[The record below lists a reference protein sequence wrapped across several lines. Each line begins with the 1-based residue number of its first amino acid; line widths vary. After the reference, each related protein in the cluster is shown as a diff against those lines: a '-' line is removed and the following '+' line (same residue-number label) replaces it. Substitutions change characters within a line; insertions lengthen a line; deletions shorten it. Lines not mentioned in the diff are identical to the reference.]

1 MYLQEVSIKNFRI
14 FDEFKIILNPG
25 MNIIVGANN
34 TGKTALLDAIRYALG
49 TTSGEWIRVSEDDF
63 HNAETHFLIQL
74 KFDEIAPDH
83 ASVFVEHL
91 THEEIEPGKRRA
103 VLYVNYEATLTD
115 QLRRGYRYIKVEAK
129 SGQKAEGPRIDKE
142 IRDYLSATYLKPLRD
157 AETEMTAGRGS
168 RLSQIL
174 SSAKELSS
182 TSLNFTKLIGIVTDA
197 NQKIVENDGIKDSRE
212 NIQTHVK
219 ELTFTSEQFV
229 TIINILDSKNPDE
242 MTDIE
247 KGRVFRSILEKLNLI
262 LDDENPLQGLGY
274 NNVLFIATELLLLQ
288 QEQDKFGLLLI
299 EEPEAHLHPQLQM
312 KLLEFMRK
320 KYCHEKPKLQC
331 IMTTHSPNL
340 ASKASLESLILMT
353 KGGKAFSL
361 RKNETELAP
370 EDYIFLEKF
379 LDVTKSNLFFAKAV
393 ILVEGDG
400 ENILLPT
407 IATKLGRS
415 LEDYGVSIINIGST
429 AFARYAKIFQ
439 RKNLPQPDNKELWN
453 PIRVACLRDLDIW
466 PEKAEKKP
474 ENEPFGY
481 KVKREPN
488 PQGRGGNRRYWRN
501 NYTDEEYAK
510 LVKQKKSLESQNVQ
524 VFLSDHWTF
533 EYALIFSGFA
543 KEVYEIIKK
552 EGDPD
557 FDDLPTDPEERAIY
571 IYGLIDDEN
580 LKTKVAYE
588 LAQEICSSE
597 TSSLEEKLPK
607 YIIDAIEHVTE
618 PLTVED
624 SEEDGNEDA

>member
-1 MYLQEVSIKNFRI
+1 MYLKEVSIKNFRI
-14 FDEFKIILNPG
+14 FDDFQVVLNPG
-25 MNIIVGANN
+25 MNIIVGENN

-49 TTSGEWIRVSEDDF
+49 TTSGEWIHVSEDDF
-63 HNAETHFLIQL
+63 HNDETHFQIQL
-74 KFDEIAPDH
+74 KFDKIEPNH

-91 THEEIEPGKRRA
+91 THEECEDGKRKS

-182 TSLNFTKLIGIVTDA
+182 TSASFNDLIGIVTDA
-197 NQKIVENDGIKDSRE
+197 NQRIVENEGIRKSKK
-212 NIQTHVK
+212 NIQGHVK
-219 ELTFTSEQFV
+219 ELTFSSEQFEA
-229 TIINILDSKNPDE
+229 TINILDGKNLDE

-262 LDDENPLQGLGY
+262 LDDEHPLQGLGY

-288 QEQDKFGLLLI
+288 QEQDKSGLLLI

-320 KYCHEKPKLQC
+320 EYCNEKPKLQC

-340 ASKASLESLILMT
+340 ASKASLDSLILMT

-361 RKNETELAP
+361 RKNETELDP
-370 EDYIFLEKF
+370 DDYVYLEKF

-393 ILVEGDG
+393 VLVEGDG

-407 IATKLGRS
+407 IANQLGRS
-415 LEDYGVSIINIGST
+415 LEDYGVSVINIGNT

-439 RKNLPQPDNKELWN
+439 RKNLPEPDNEELWN
-453 PIRVACLRDLDIW
+453 PLRVACLRDLDIW
-466 PEKAEKKP
+466 PEKAEKKS
-474 ENEPFGY
+474 ENEPFGF
-481 KVKREPN
+481 KLKKEPN
-488 PQGRGGNRRYWRN
+488 AQGRGGNLMYWRG
-501 NYTDEEYAK
+501 NYNDKEYTELLEE
-510 LVKQKKSLESQNVQ
+510 KKSLENQNVK

-533 EYALIFSGFA
+533 EYALILSGLA
-543 KEVYEIIKK
+543 EKAYEIIKK
-552 EGDPD
+552 DGGLKFE
-557 FDDLPTDPEERAIY
+557 DLPKDPEERAIY

-580 LKTKVAYE
+580 RKTELAYE
-588 LAQEICSSE
+588 LAKNISSSQTE
-597 TSSLEEKLPK
+597 SLKEKLPK
-607 YIIDAIEHVTE
+607 YIVQAIEYVTA
-618 PLTVED
+618 PLPVED
-624 SEEDGNEDA
+624 TKEDGNEDA